1 MLKVTSQGADSAVY
15 DCLVLMLRSQPPHF
29 TRYHPHLALRLPLPD
44 EKRSPPPPLLL
55 VVVLVVVVDGNE

>member
-1 MLKVTSQGADSAVY
+1 VLKVTSQGADSAVY

-44 EKRSPPPPLLL
+44 EKRSPPLL
-55 VVVLVVVVDGNE
+55 VVVVVVVVDGNE

>member
-1 MLKVTSQGADSAVY
+1 VLKVTSQGADSAVY

-55 VVVLVVVVDGNE
+55 VVVVVDGNE

>member
-1 MLKVTSQGADSAVY
+1 VLKVTSQGADSAVY

-55 VVVLVVVVDGNE
+55 VVVVDGNE